1 MEEINEKPKRA
12 KKQKSECPNTTG
24 AGVPSIYQDRK
35 SLFNFQGYVEGIE
48 YKHDKYGFISWKEMI
63 PEEFIVLNRAAYE
76 AEGKDIT
83 LFNEEAL
90 QDEIKNAPENK
101 KLIKLGGFKYLARL
115 RGIKSQTYSL
125 AFRNNEMASVSCEI
139 EFTPNSENIF
149 GLKMSTLAQASL
161 ENVNGEYAKY
171 LDVIASNRAF
181 IRCVR
186 EALNILI
193 LGQDEIPEDK
203 GRVTALKPGSPLDL
217 IKKKVTEKSIDFAKL
232 LSMLSASDISVKDE
246 WVNLDSLPTPI
257 ILTAL
262 KLIKEH
268 E

>member
-1 MEEINEKPKRA
+1 MEEVNEKPKR
-12 KKQKSECPNTTG
+12 K
-24 AGVPSIYQDRK
+24 RK
-35 SLFNFQGYVEGIE
+35 EKTATLTADTAAVCETRRHSLYNFQGYIDEVE
-48 YKHDKYGFISWKEMI
+48 YKYDKYGFISWKEMI

-76 AEGKDIT
+76 AEGRDIT
-83 LFNEEAL
+83 LLNEEAL
-90 QDEIKNAPENK
+90 QEEIKNAPENK

-193 LGQDEIPEDK
+193 LGQDEIPDDK
-203 GRVTALKPGSPLDL
+203 GRVTSLKPGSPLDL
-217 IKKKVTEKSIDFAKL
+217 IKKKVAEKSLDFSTL
-232 LSMLSASDISVKDE
+232 IGMLKESDISVKDE

-262 KLIKEH
+262 KLIKDYE
-268 E
+268 